1 MTEIKFPGLTIPKFE
16 VKAGALIDV
25 TILGVTIR
33 IPWDDIVFWED
44 IVIWEEFTLFDTDWI
59 IEPVHDFIE
68 NIGAGIEWLVD
79 YTRRVIV
86 ERIRDVQEAIGSAI
100 DGVAATL
107 STVADGVAAIPGLI
121 AAIPDAVRD
130 VIAKWV
136 MDRIEE
142 FNKGFEKGLE
152 EAEAS

>member
-25 TILGVTIR
+25 TILGIRFR
-33 IPWDDIVFWED
+33 IPWEDIVLWED

-68 NIGAGIEWLVD
+68 NIGAGIEWLID
-79 YTRRVIV
+79 WTRRVILI
-86 ERIRDVQEAIGSAI
+86 RIGDMQEAITGAI
-100 DGVAATL
+100 DGVVDTL
-107 STVADGVAAIPGLI
+107 STVAEKVAEIPGLI
-121 AAIPDAVRD
+121 AEIPDAVRD